1 MARRGPVDGGGG
13 GGVFNDNDGS
23 LSSSSKR
30 YFCMRLNFLSSVI
43 SGAGKTYCCGLEAD
57 EVEIGDGPRLLV
69 VISGSSKLF
78 VEEMEVL
85 LLAPAVRELKE
96 ESEPPTPLPC
106 DVDDEENKVL
116 IWL

>member
-43 SGAGKTYCCGLEAD
+43 SGAGKTYCCGREAD

-106 DVDDEENKVL
+106 DEDDVENKVL